1 MFRLLSHSRLW
12 RRIRRSPGKLYQLLT
27 SMGERLVSPV
37 EDLLSWTGNRLFRF
51 SDDFTGVESAAFGV
65 GRLLLW
71 PVQKSRKLAAGF
83 FALILPRSLRD
94 FFARQLR
101 IASRRAR
108 PLVAFAGGIAHT
120 LNLDRVAI
128 WIAKIAKPL
137 WYPILAVGSFAQAW
151 INTRRYKRL
160 ALAIPVCAIMLM
172 LPLMKGWMWYRGDE
186 AAAARYRT
194 SLSDAQGKKNYAKVQ
209 LLERKLAQLGQD
221 TRPSEFN
228 TARLLE
234 RDGKI
239 NEAYERVQ
247 RLAPLNM
254 PGYPPAHYWI
264 IQHLL
269 QKKLNVPAEETFKL
283 VRVHLDL
290 LIRLGA
296 KGPELDLLE
305 ANCLVHE
312 NQAERAA
319 ELLKPLIYRNRA
331 AAVERL
337 RLDVGLNHLDDARQ
351 DAMAVREQM
360 QKQRGVADGLTS
372 KDYQYW
378 ILAEGVLGDSS
389 RARELLGEWIK
400 LDPENTTAK
409 QQLAGVYLREFQ
421 LLLASPQPVAAD
433 LALRIQ
439 NSFALSD
446 PPESAKEQLAVMYQQ
461 KYADETLKELF
472 DRLHDTPNLSP
483 ALAELLGTSAAVS
496 GEWDRAESWLRQSLA
511 VKPDNA
517 AAWNNLACVLLQHS
531 NPPLAE
537 ALAAAGKAVE
547 ADSNDFRFRQTRGQ
561 ILLRLERYQEAVS
574 DLEYALNGMPNVP
587 TIHQSLAKA
596 YDALGNRQLAAFHE
610 RNAN

>member
-1 MFRLLSHSRLW
+1 MS
-12 RRIRRSPGKLYQLLT
+12 T
-27 SMGERLVSPV
+27 GERLVSPI
-37 EDLLSWTGNRLFRF
+37 EDLFSWIGNRLFRF
-51 SDDFTGVESAAFGV
+51 SDDFTGVESAAVGL

-71 PVQKSRKLAAGF
+71 PVRMFRQLVAGF
-83 FALILPRSLRD
+83 FALIFPHSLRD
-94 FFARQLR
+94 FFAHQLR

-108 PLVAFAGGIAHT
+108 PLVAFSARIAHT

-128 WIAKIAKPL
+128 WIAKIAKPV
-137 WYPILAVGSFAQAW
+137 WYPILAACSFAQAW

-160 ALAIPVCAIMLM
+160 ALAVPVCAMLLM

-194 SLSDAQGKKNYAKVQ
+194 SLSAAQNTKDYAKVQ
-209 LLERKLAQLGQD
+209 LLERKLSQLGQD
-221 TRPSEFN
+221 TRLSEFN
-228 TARLLE
+228 TVRSLE

-247 RLAPLNM
+247 RLAPLNT

-269 QKKLNVPAEETFKL
+269 QKKLNVPAEDTFKL

-290 LIRLGA
+290 LTRLGA
-296 KGPELDLLE
+296 KGPELELLE

-312 NQAERAA
+312 NCAEKAA

-337 RLDVGLNHLDDARQ
+337 RLDLTLNHVEDARQ
-351 DAMAVREQM
+351 DAKAVREQM
-360 QKQRGVADGLTS
+360 QKQRGVVDGLTS
-372 KDYQYW
+372 NDYQYW
-378 ILAEGVLGDSS
+378 TLAEGVLGDSD

-400 LDPENTTAK
+400 LDPENKAAK
-409 QQLAGVYLREFQ
+409 KQLAGVYLREFQ
-421 LLLASPQPVAAD
+421 QLLASPQPVAID

-439 NSFALSD
+439 NSFALSE

-461 KYADETLKELF
+461 KYADDVLKGLF
-472 DRLHDTPNLSP
+472 DRLYDTPNLSP

-511 VKPDNA
+511 GKPDNA
-517 AAWNNLACVLLQHS
+517 AAWNNLACVLLQHPE
-531 NPPLAE
+531 PPLAE
-537 ALAAAGKAVE
+537 ALAAASKAVE